1 MLLIAWSIADVIL
14 VLDELKLQLFY
25 FRQMKAIVALI
36 DNILRNEQHLLITNP
51 WGKPKIEFNNTC
63 FINLTRV
70 SLQSKFKK
78 LMLKGI

>member
-14 VLDELKLQLFY
+14 NELKLQLFY
-25 FRQMKAIVALI
+25 FRQMEAIVALI

-51 WGKPKIEFNNTC
+51 WGKPKIELNNTC

-70 SLQSKFKK
+70 SLQSKFKT
-78 LMLKGI
+78 LILRRI

>member
-14 VLDELKLQLFY
+14 NELKLQLFY
-25 FRQMKAIVALI
+25 FSQMEAIDALI

-51 WGKPKIEFNNTC
+51 WGKPKIELNNTC

-70 SLQSKFKK
+70 SLQSKFKT
-78 LMLKGI
+78 LMLRRI

>member
-14 VLDELKLQLFY
+14 NELKLQLFY
-25 FRQMKAIVALI
+25 FRQMEAIVALI

-51 WGKPKIEFNNTC
+51 WGKPKIEVNNTC

-70 SLQSKFKK
+70 SLQSKFKT
-78 LMLKGI
+78 LMLRRI

>member
-14 VLDELKLQLFY
+14 NELKLQLFY
-25 FRQMKAIVALI
+25 FSQMEAIVALI

-51 WGKPKIEFNNTC
+51 WGKPKIELNNTC

-70 SLQSKFKK
+70 SLQSKFKT
-78 LMLKGI
+78 LMLRRI

>member
-14 VLDELKLQLFY
+14 NELKLQLFY
-25 FRQMKAIVALI
+25 FRQMEAIVALI

-51 WGKPKIEFNNTC
+51 WGKAKIELNNTC

-70 SLQSKFKK
+70 SLQSKFKT
-78 LMLKGI
+78 LMLRRI